1 MWKIWKTTSQT
12 ESLSW
17 NQREREACGC
27 GLNIDIDFKI
37 CTLHRRETRRLSKKR
52 NRRANKKKERMSRN
66 FSHRPKNLDSE
77 VFAAR
82 LFLFLFIL
90 PPLENKSW
98 LATYPIL
105 TLKSSVQRD
114 FQWKIS
120 IPERVWIQNLV
131 GSQIQLFYRIRK
143 NLCATFYHV
152 LWEHLDDC
160 NVNLKRH
167 TKVDWGS
174 VFDCTKVISLE
185 CLCVYRCRK
194 HSCNVS

>member
-1 MWKIWKTTSQT
+1 MGVDWTSILI
-12 ESLSW
+12 SRFAHCIGGKL
-17 NQREREACGC
+17 ADY
-27 GLNIDIDFKI
+27 L
-37 CTLHRRETRRLSKKR
+37 RRETGGQIKKR
-52 NRRANKKKERMSRN
+52 KDEPKLFSSSQKLGFRSFRRAPLS
-66 FSHRPKNLDSE
+66 LY
-77 VFAAR
+77 
-82 LFLFLFIL
+82 FLFIL

-120 IPERVWIQNLV
+120 IPERVWILNLV
-131 GSQIQLFYRIRK
+131 GSQIQLFYRIRE

-167 TKVDWGS
+167 TKVD
-174 VFDCTKVISLE
+174 
-185 CLCVYRCRK
+185 
-194 HSCNVS
+194 